1 MEADEKSA
9 YYNVQLG
16 PQHGE
21 FRKEI
26 LQTMQVG
33 LGSNMEADEKST
45 SNISR
50 I

>member
-1 MEADEKSA
+1 M
-9 YYNVQLG
+9 G

-33 LGSNMEADEKST
+33 VGPNIEADEKVSLQYQ
-45 SNISR
+45 
-50 I
+50 

>member
-9 YYNVQLG
+9 YYNASWGG

-33 LGSNMEADEKST
+33 LGSQHGS
-45 SNISR
+45 
-50 I
+50 